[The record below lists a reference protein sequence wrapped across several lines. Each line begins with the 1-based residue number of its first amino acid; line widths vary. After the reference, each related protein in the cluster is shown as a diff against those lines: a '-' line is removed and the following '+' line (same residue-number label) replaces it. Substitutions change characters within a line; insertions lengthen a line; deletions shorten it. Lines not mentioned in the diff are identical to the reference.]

1 MLSSEKIDQDF
12 AAGVIKVLQ
21 TGDTVS
27 HVGILDPA
35 LRTVA
40 PLTFPLVELSPLAPS
55 LCK

>member
-1 MLSSEKIDQDF
+1 MSASKKIYRDF

-40 PLTFPLVELSPLAPS
+40 PLTFPLV
-55 LCK
+55 